1 MNILTTASKAI
12 NTIGAINSVVGN
24 VKSIFGLGGSKN
36 APGAT
41 GHAGFMSQ
49 IRKKGVGKRNL
60 FNVFIGAPTMLAGAD
75 SGLNLQLFAESV
87 NLPGVNFATSDI
99 RRYGVGPTEKK
110 PYAPIFTDITVTFI
124 ADGAGDIHKFF
135 YKWMRGIIY
144 FDSALAGTAGSTSKI
159 GGLSPYEVNFKDQ
172 YRSDLRIYTY
182 NEQNDKIIE
191 MVLYGAYPTAI
202 SDIPLS
208 WSENDQM
215 MTITVTFTYVN
226 LRMENVAADFQG
238 GASKLSGVGLLQK
251 ILQVGSA
258 FQVLGALKKP
268 KSIADVVNVTSNAKI
283 AIGGLKGLFGP

>member
-1 MNILTTASKAI
+1 MNILATASKAI
-12 NTIGAINSVVGN
+12 NTIGAVNSVVGN
-24 VKSIFGLGGSKN
+24 VKDIFGLGGSTN
-36 APGAT
+36 APGST
-41 GHAGFMSQ
+41 DHAGFMAQ

-60 FNVFIGAPTMLAGAD
+60 FNVFVGAPLMLAGTD
-75 SGLNLQLFAESV
+75 KELNLQLFAESV

-99 RRYGVGPTEKK
+99 RRYGIGPTEKK

-124 ADGAGDIHKFF
+124 ADGSGDIHKFF
-135 YKWMRGIIY
+135 YKWMKGIIF
-144 FDSALAGTAGSTSKI
+144 FDSPLAGSAGSTSQI

-191 MVLYGAYPTAI
+191 VVLYGAYPTAI

-208 WSENDQM
+208 WSDNDQM
-215 MTITVTFTYVN
+215 MTISVTFTYVN
-226 LRMENVAADFQG
+226 MRMENVSSDFQG
-238 GASKLSGVGLLQK
+238 GTGNLADVGLLQK

-268 KSIADVVNVTSNAKI
+268 KSIADVINVTSNAKI
-283 AIGGLKGLFGP
+283 AVGGLKGLFGP